1 LKIAVVNDL
10 QIAVESLLHVLKSA
24 PEHEVI
30 WVAYNG
36 AEAVKQCE
44 TNPPDLIL
52 MDLMMPIMDGVEAT
66 RQIMRSTPCAILV
79 VTATVG
85 GHSSK
90 VFEAMGAGALD
101 AVSTPVL
108 GRKGSK
114 TSGAEIL
121 LKKITQIGK
130 LTGND
135 QSRRKSRLQDVASL
149 PNATYQ
155 NCLVVI
161 GCSTGGPKVLV
172 EVLSKLPLDFP
183 AAVVIIQHMD
193 GKFTPGLID
202 WLDNQIPLP
211 VRIAHEGHRP
221 RKGTVLIAC
230 TDDHLIMNPNTTL
243 SYTVEPADNFYHPSV
258 DVFFHSVAKYWRGGI
273 IGLLLTGMGK
283 DGAEGL
289 LALRQQGCLTIAQDK
304 ASSIVYGM
312 PKAAVEI
319 NAATKV
325 LGSSE
330 IGAALI
336 EILTAK

>member
-1 LKIAVVNDL
+1 MRIAVVNDL

-30 WVAYNG
+30 WIAYNG

-66 RQIMRSTPCAILV
+66 RRIMKATPCAILV

-101 AVSTPVL
+101 AVATPVL
-108 GRKGSK
+108 DRKEGK
-114 TSGAEIL
+114 TTGAQIL
-121 LKKITQIGK
+121 LRKINQIAK
-130 LTGND
+130 LTGNHK
-135 QSRRKSRLQDVASL
+135 SRRKSRLQDDVSVRD
-149 PNATYQ
+149 TTHQ
-155 NCLVVI
+155 NCLVAI
-161 GCSTGGPKVLV
+161 GCSTGGPKILV
-172 EVLSKLPLDFP
+172 EVLSKLPQDFP
-183 AAVVIIQHMD
+183 AATVIIQHMD

-202 WLDNQIPLP
+202 WLDNQIPMP
-211 VRIAHEGHRP
+211 VRIAQEGHRP
-221 RKGTVLIAC
+221 RKSTVLIAC
-230 TDDHLIMNPNTTL
+230 TDDHLVMNPNTTL

-258 DVFFHSVAKYWRGGI
+258 DVFFHSVAKYWRGSI

-289 LALRQQGCLTIAQDK
+289 LALRQQGCMTIAQDQ

-319 NAATKV
+319 NAASKV
-325 LGSSE
+325 LSSSE
-330 IGAALI
+330 IGPALVQ
-336 EILTAK
+336 LLMPK